1 MTQSQGE
8 VAALTQEEQ
17 NLLQELGKEK
27 ELNTQLTA
35 KNVNLKAYL
44 KASKERITRSFR
56 DISKAQNEL
65 EDVSA
70 KFSVLKAENKALID
84 SRKRIYLENE
94 QFKLELSSVVELKKL
109 IRELKFGKSRTPDLG
124 TEGNQGFLIKD
135 GRSTLEKIKIEVI
148 PAPYKSPRD
157 STGPAKTKE

>member
-1 MTQSQGE
+1 M
-8 VAALTQEEQ
+8 
-17 NLLQELGKEK
+17 
-27 ELNTQLTA
+27 
-35 KNVNLKAYL
+35 LKDYSR
-44 KASKERITRSFR
+44 ASKARMTRLFR
-56 DISKAQNEL
+56 DNSKIQNEF
-65 EDVSA
+65 EDINA
-70 KFSVLKAENKALID
+70 KFAILKAENKALID

-94 QFKLELSSVVELKKL
+94 QFKLKLSSVVELKKL